1 MKIYKTKKEELRQKA
16 INWQYAQSKHD
27 FNLMILSK
35 VSFYFMQQGK
45 KYGLI
50 EEFKENAII

>member
-1 MKIYKTKKEELRQKA
+1 MKNYKTKKAELRQNA

-27 FNLMILSK
+27 FDMMTLSN
-35 VSFYFMQQGK
+35 VSFYFEKEAK

-50 EEFKENAII
+50 KEFKENAII

>member
-1 MKIYKTKKEELRQKA
+1 MKNYETKKEELRQKA

-27 FNLMILSK
+27 FDMMTLSN

-50 EEFKENAII
+50 KEFKENAII

>member
-1 MKIYKTKKEELRQKA
+1 MKNYKTKKEELRQRA
-16 INWQYAQSKHD
+16 INWQYAQSEHD
-27 FNLMILSK
+27 FDLMTLSK

-50 EEFKENAII
+50 KEFKENAII